1 MENLK
6 PLTDL
11 KQGDIANIACIKNL
25 DEKRHKRL
33 IELGF
38 FDGAKIEVLKTNKL
52 SKLMLVGIRGFCL
65 CLDFNLASRVFVL
78 GVDRCRK

>member
-11 KQGDIANIACIKNL
+11 KQGDIANIACIK
-25 DEKRHKRL
+25 KRHKRL

-78 GVDRCRK
+78 GVDRCKK